1 MNRDILMIV
10 RHGPY
15 GGFQAAEALRHAN
28 GSLSLGFRPVVVLV
42 DDGVYL
48 GRVDQDPGESEWLSL
63 GGTLEEVI
71 ARGLYEKKDS
81 PAEFYVEEESLRQ
94 RGLEPND
101 LVECLVPIDH
111 EKVSDLMARHRLQ
124 LIF

>member
-1 MNRDILMIV
+1 M
-10 RHGPY
+10 
-15 GGFQAAEALRHAN
+15 
-28 GSLSLGFRPVVVLV
+28 
-42 DDGVYL
+42 
-48 GRVDQDPGESEWLSL
+48 
-63 GGTLEEVI
+63 
-71 ARGLYEKKDS
+71 ARGLYEKKDA